1 MDSKFSRAF
10 KNGSIIHVESLDP
23 VTDKGLACNCL
34 CCKCNERVQFVYRKI
49 PFKTKFFRHHQ
60 TSNCTGDPMTALH
73 LSAQKILSELS
84 SFVMTDEE
92 IKYSNSSL
100 EYQIENYRADVYSLQ
115 ESSFG

>member
-1 MDSKFSRAF
+1 
-10 KNGSIIHVESLDP
+10 
-23 VTDKGLACNCL
+23 
-34 CCKCNERVQFVYRKI
+34 
-49 PFKTKFFRHHQ
+49 
-60 TSNCTGDPMTALH
+60 MTALH